1 MRQISE
7 ISSDPKQKFTFITDD
22 NISFEFKLEFIAS
35 QQGWF
40 YSLKYQNLSINGNRL
55 VMDINILR
63 NYKNILPFGIGITTD
78 NATEPFLI
86 DDFSTG
92 RVKFYLLDKAEVKDL
107 ETTFYNNL

>member
-55 VMDINILR
+55 VTDINILR
-63 NYKNILPFGIGITTD
+63 SYKNILPFGIGIMTD
-78 NATEPFLI
+78 DATEPFLI